1 MAQNAIFW
9 PICTYSR
16 SSKAIKGN
24 VCGVLCKRGP
34 KIAINRQNNLKS
46 NNLTQITNQFKL
58 FDRNKQVIYP
68 HPLNVTKAKFAG
80 F

>member
-1 MAQNAIFW
+1 MGCHG
-9 PICTYSR
+9 PL
-16 SSKAIKGN
+16 
-24 VCGVLCKRGP
+24 VLWCHKMPTLYISMVTRHILRCKND
-34 KIAINRQNNLKS
+34 KIATNSQNNLKS
-46 NNLTQITNQFKL
+46 SNLTQITNQFKL

>member
-1 MAQNAIFW
+1 MAQNVIFW

-24 VCGVLCKRGP
+24 VWGVLCKRGP
-34 KIAINRQNNLKS
+34 KIATNRQNNLKS

-58 FDRNKQVIYP
+58 FDLNKQVIYP